1 VRYGKIFKVSCGG
14 NQMNTLLELLNAQMK
29 RPSLYGGLGDSW
41 FQYFSMVI
49 FIVLMVLLTK
59 KYFHA
64 DDQQLKKFLRLTAI
78 VLIIFEVY
86 KQLIFSYRS
95 DWTYQWYS
103 FPFQFCSTP
112 MYVALIASF
121 LKPTRFRE
129 ALYMFLA
136 TYGLF
141 AGFAVMLYPVSV
153 YTTTIGIN
161 IQTMVHHGGMAM
173 MGMVLLSN
181 HVKLKFSS
189 FLLGSY
195 VFVTLTFI
203 AIMLN
208 GIHNTWIQ
216 EGTFNMFFVNPLYNS
231 EIPVLSLFQPLV
243 PSSIYVLIFLF
254 GFTLIGYLMIVFKRL
269 FDAVPQFQSK
279 KVVIKN

>member
-1 VRYGKIFKVSCGG
+1 
-14 NQMNTLLELLNAQMK
+14 MNMLLEFLNAQMN
-29 RPSLYGGLGDSW
+29 RPSLYGGLTESW
-41 FQYFSMVI
+41 FQYLSLVV
-49 FIVLMVLLTK
+49 FIVFMIFMTK
-59 KYFHA
+59 KHHHA
-64 DDQQLKKFLRLTAI
+64 NDRQLKKFLRISAFI
-78 VLIIFEVY
+78 LIGFEVY
-86 KQLIFSYRS
+86 KQIIFTYRNDGS
-95 DWTYQWYS
+95 YQWYA

-112 MYVALIASF
+112 MYVALIASY
-121 LKPTRFRE
+121 LKPSKSRD

-136 TYGLF
+136 TYGFF

-161 IQTMVHHGGMAM
+161 IQTMVHHGGMAV

-195 VFVTLTFI
+195 VFVGFTLI
-203 AIMLN
+203 AIIFN

-216 EGTFNMFFVNPLYNS
+216 DGTFNMFFINPLYQS

-243 PSSIYVLIFLF
+243 SSGVYVLIFLF
-254 GFTLIGYLMIVFKRL
+254 GFSLIGYLMIVFKRV
-269 FDAVPQFQSK
+269 FDSIPQFKSK
-279 KVVIKN
+279 KDLVKN